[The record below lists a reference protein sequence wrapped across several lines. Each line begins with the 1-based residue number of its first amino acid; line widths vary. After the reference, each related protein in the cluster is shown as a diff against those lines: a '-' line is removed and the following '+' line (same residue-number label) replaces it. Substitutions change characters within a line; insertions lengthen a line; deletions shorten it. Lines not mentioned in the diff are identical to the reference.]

1 MVVPCVSGIREDLPL
16 NFAEQYLD
24 YLITP
29 SKQIS
34 GTSNIRVFWNLKKVF
49 QKEWLRGKKQL

>member
-34 GTSNIRVFWNLKKVF
+34 GTPNIRLI
-49 QKEWLRGKKQL
+49 